1 MTTKHLAI
9 TFGITCLLLS
19 IGLHYCTPKPKPKP
33 PRNNYDSLVD
43 VLKAYD
49 KYIGI
54 REIEYKAQVDR
65 AVKAE
70 LALQERKPIYIE
82 RVGEIKEQAPDTCQP
97 YLIAMQAE
105 CDTLQM
111 RSDSLITELKVTVAK
126 ADTLIKEVVAKSE
139 TMEHFNDKLTSENKE
154 LEKDKAKAERAK
166 RRAKIG
172 AKIILVSAA
181 AYAGVVMYLTV
192 VK

>member
-43 VLKAYD
+43 VLKAYE
-49 KYIGI
+49 KFIGI
-54 REIEYKAQVDR
+54 REIEYKAQVER

-70 LALQERKPIYIE
+70 LALKERKPIYIE
-82 RVGEIKEQAPDTCQP
+82 RVKRIVQSAPDTCQP
-97 YLIAMQAE
+97 YLTAMQAE
-105 CDTLQM
+105 CDTLQAK
-111 RSDSLITELKVTVAK
+111 SDSTIAELKVTVAK

-139 TMEHFNDKLTSENKE
+139 TLAHFNDKLTIENKE
-154 LEKDKAKAERAK
+154 LEKDKDKAERKAK
-166 RRAKIG
+166 RAKVLNKVLFI
-172 AKIILVSAA
+172 AAA
-181 AYAGVVMYLTV
+181 AYTGFVMWFTV
-192 VK
+192 GE

>member
-9 TFGITCLLLS
+9 TFGITCLVLS
-19 IGLHYCTPKPKPKP
+19 ICLHYCNPQPQPTS
-33 PRNNYDSLVD
+33 NNYDSLVD

-54 REIEYKAQVDR
+54 REIEYKQQMDR

-70 LALQERKPIYIE
+70 NELKERKPIYIE
-82 RVGEIKEQAPDTCQP
+82 RVKVIKEQAPDTCQP

-105 CDTLQM
+105 CDTLQSK
-111 RSDSLITELKVTVAK
+111 SDSTIAELKLTVAK

-139 TMEHFNDKLTSENKE
+139 TLEHFNDKLTSENKE
-154 LEKDKAKAERAK
+154 LEKDKKKAERKAK
-166 RRAKIG
+166 VAKFFNKVLVG
-172 AKIILVSAA
+172 AAVGFTA
-181 AYAGVVMYLTV
+181 VVVYFTMF
-192 VK
+192 K

>member
-1 MTTKHLAI
+1 MKNTLFYTVLI
-9 TFGITCLLLS
+9 LVSVSVGLLLMKS
-19 IGLHYCTPKPKPKP
+19 CNPQPHP

-54 REIEYKAQVDR
+54 REIEYKAQVER

-70 LALQERKPIYIE
+70 LALKERKPIYIE
-82 RVGEIKEQAPDTCQP
+82 RVKVIREQAPDTCQP

-111 RSDSLITELKVTVAK
+111 MSYSTIKELKITVAK

-139 TMEHFNDKLTSENKE
+139 TLKHFNDKLVDENKE
-154 LEKDKAKAERAK
+154 LEKDKKKAERAK

-172 AKIILVSAA
+172 AKIILIAAA
-181 AYAGVVMYLTV
+181 AYTGVVMYLTV
-192 VK
+192 K